1 MNYIIINTMS
11 LSLAIEIYFV
21 IILLIFGFLFF
32 SNLFRLDKY
41 LVAPLFNKSRE
52 FYLSILSYPIIVLI
66 IIALLDL
73 GSGTKLTMQ
82 LYAPVKFETEKT
94 KRYDAIKN
102 KLLQIRDLQVIY
114 KANSDQNRFA
124 NNFSELIKFGKND
137 SITISK
143 YVEKSEIIV
152 NPEWIANGWKEKEIK
167 KTKQTYVTPNGEEK
181 VNTDEGWIKKSWFEK
196 IELGKV
202 KVCCSEKDSLQI
214 KNIDNL
220 ANVPGSRYTKKNGEI
235 GYKKFTLSAKKIVK
249 SNTEISV
256 FEVSD
261 PDPFDPT
268 EPLKIGDLNEVN
280 LDGNWE

>member
-1 MNYIIINTMS
+1 MS
-11 LSLAIEIYFV
+11 FSLVIEIYFI

-66 IIALLDL
+66 IIGLLDF

-82 LYAPVKFETEKT
+82 LYAPVKFEKEKT

-114 KANSDQNRFA
+114 KSNSPENRFA
-124 NNFSELIKFGKND
+124 NNFTELINFGKND
-137 SITISK
+137 SIILSK
-143 YVEKSEIIV
+143 YVEKSEIVI
-152 NPEWIANGWKEKEIK
+152 NPEWIANGWKENEIK
-167 KTKQTYVTPNGEEK
+167 KTKKTYITPNGEEK
-181 VNTDEGWIKKSWFEK
+181 VNTDEGWLKRSWFEK
-196 IELGKV
+196 VELGKV
-202 KVCCSEKDSLQI
+202 KVCCSEKDSIQI
-214 KNIDNL
+214 KNIENL
-220 ANVPGSRYTKKNGEI
+220 ASVPFTN
-235 GYKKFTLSAKKIVK
+235 KKFNLSAKKIVK

-261 PDPFDPT
+261 PDPYDPT
-268 EPLKIGDLNEVN
+268 EALKIGDLNEVN

>member
-1 MNYIIINTMS
+1 MS

-32 SNLFRLDKY
+32 SNLFRLDRY

-82 LYAPVKFETEKT
+82 LYAPVKFEAEKT

-114 KANSDQNRFA
+114 KSNSDQNRFA
-124 NNFSELIKFGKND
+124 NNFSELIEFGKND
-137 SITISK
+137 SIVISK

-152 NPEWIANGWKEKEIK
+152 NPEWIASGWKEKEIK
-167 KTKQTYVTPNGEEK
+167 KTKQTYITPNGEEK
-181 VNTDEGWIKKSWFEK
+181 VNTDEGWIKRSWFEK
-196 IELGKV
+196 VELGKV

-214 KNIDNL
+214 NNIDNL
-220 ANVPGSRYTKKNGEI
+220 AIVPGSKYTDEKGMNT
-235 GYKKFTLSAKKIVK
+235 YKKFNLAAKKIVQ

-261 PDPFDPT
+261 PDPFDPA
-268 EPLKIGDLNEVN
+268 EALKIGDLNEVN